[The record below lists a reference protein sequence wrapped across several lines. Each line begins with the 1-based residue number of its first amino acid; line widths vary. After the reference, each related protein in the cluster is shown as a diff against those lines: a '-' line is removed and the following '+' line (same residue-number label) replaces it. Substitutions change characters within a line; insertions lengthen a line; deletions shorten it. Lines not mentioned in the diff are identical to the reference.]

1 MRKEFKL
8 PDLGEGIHE
17 GEILEVSVSPGDEVN
32 EGDVIFV
39 VETDKAAVE
48 IPSPYSGKVE
58 EVLIAPQTI
67 VHVGEV
73 MLVFEVAGGKEEA
86 VKKTPLPP
94 PAVKDQGAP
103 AIKAAVPRKGP
114 VPAAPA
120 TRKLARELGVDLAQV
135 VGSGPAG
142 LVSAEDVRAFAEQ
155 GETTME
161 QPPPQKSSIIP
172 EPTAAA
178 TDLIAPPALPDFDQ
192 WGSVEHQPLRSVRR
206 AIAKKMALSWSQ
218 IPHVC
223 HQDLAD
229 ITELET
235 IRRKNRNEVQDHGGK
250 LTITV
255 FALKAA
261 VAALEIMPRF
271 NASLDS
277 GREEIV
283 LKKYFNLGIATDTEK
298 GLLVPVI
305 KGVDKKTMMELA
317 VELPELAQK
326 AREGKLSME
335 EMSGGTFTITNIGGI
350 GGTGFQPIIN
360 YPEAAI
366 LGLGQARWQPVIRKD
381 DDGKPQVQARLMLP
395 LVLAFD
401 HRILDGAEGARFMNE
416 IKETFENPAR
426 IMFFDF

>member
-17 GEILEVSVSPGDEVN
+17 GEILEVSVSPGDMVN
-32 EGDVIFV
+32 EGDIIFV

-48 IPSPYSGKVE
+48 IPSPFTGKVE
-58 EVLIAPQTI
+58 EVLIAPHAV

-73 MLVFEVAGGKEEA
+73 MVVFEVEGGKKEDT
-86 VKKTPLPP
+86 VKKQPP
-94 PAVKDQGAP
+94 VPEAAKSKPAP
-103 AIKAAVPRKGP
+103 AEQPAAPRKGP
-114 VPAAPA
+114 VPASPA
-120 TRKLARELGVDLAQV
+120 TRKLARELGVDLGQV
-135 VGSGPAG
+135 AGSGLAG
-142 LVSAEDVRAFAEQ
+142 LVTAEDVRAFAEQ
-155 GETTME
+155 GDVSIEQE
-161 QPPPQKSSIIP
+161 QPPAP
-172 EPTAAA
+172 ESVAVSAGLFSAPT
-178 TDLIAPPALPDFDQ
+178 LPDFAK
-192 WGSVEHQPLRSVRR
+192 WGGVERQPIRSVRR

-223 HQDLAD
+223 HQDVAD

-235 IRRKNRNEVQDHGGK
+235 IRRKNRDEVKSHGGA
-250 LTITV
+250 LTVTV

-261 VAALEIMPRF
+261 LAALETMPRF
-271 NASLDS
+271 NASLDAA
-277 GREEIV
+277 REEII
-283 LKKYFNLGIATDTEK
+283 LKQYYNLGVATDTEK

-305 KGVDKKTMMELA
+305 KDVDKKTMLELA
-317 VELPELAQK
+317 VELPQLAEK
-326 AREGKLSME
+326 AREGKLSVE

-366 LGLGQARWQPVIRKD
+366 LGLGQARWQPVVHT
-381 DDGKPQVQARLMLP
+381 DGEGKKEVVPRLMLP